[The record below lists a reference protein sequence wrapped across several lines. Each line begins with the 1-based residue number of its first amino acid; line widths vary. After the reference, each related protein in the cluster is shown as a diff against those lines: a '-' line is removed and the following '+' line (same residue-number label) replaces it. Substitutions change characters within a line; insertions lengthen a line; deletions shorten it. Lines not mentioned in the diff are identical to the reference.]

1 MCVAM
6 DGRVISNFEMNFYEI
21 YITDVFVFSFQVRS
35 MESHSARIAIQ
46 SLGENWSHKTTQRA
60 K

>member
-21 YITDVFVFSFQVRS
+21 LIAKVFVFSFQVRS
-35 MESHSARIAIQ
+35 MEPHSARTVIQ